1 MDSSLKINRGLR
13 LTYAISIGMV
23 LSFIL
28 DIIFSLLYKNHS
40 LFQSYSNYL
49 AAIFLAYLVLE
60 SLLLLNNKLER
71 KYSWDKYPYKRFAI
85 QFSLNSLITIFI
97 VEGIRWTYKLIL
109 GDVYFIRLVDELII
123 IGLLL
128 FAVLIFTIIVL
139 SVFLLNTWRNSLA
152 ELERFKK
159 ENAEVRF
166 ESLRSQ
172 LNPHFLF
179 NSLNTLSAL
188 VYEDSEK
195 AALFI
200 RELSDVY
207 RYILENRENDLVAL
221 TKELHFA
228 QSYIQLIQLRF
239 GENIKVDNEVSTD
252 QDHFRI
258 APLTLQLLIENAV
271 KHNVISKKR
280 PLTIDISI
288 EENILVVKNKLQPK
302 DTKEYSNEMGLKN
315 IKNRYAFLTDR
326 AVEVTE
332 DGQEFI
338 VKIPLI

>member
-13 LTYAISIGMV
+13 LTYAITIGLV

-28 DIIFSLLYKNHS
+28 DVIFSLLYKNYS
-40 LFQSYSNYL
+40 LFQPYTSYLS
-49 AAIFLAYLVLE
+49 AIFLTYLVLE
-60 SLLLLNNKLER
+60 SLLLINNSLES
-71 KYSWDKYPYKRFAI
+71 KYSWGQYPYKRFII
-85 QFSLNSLITIFI
+85 QLSINSLIILFI

-109 GDVYFIRLVDELII
+109 GDVYFISLLDELII
-123 IGLLL
+123 IGFLL
-128 FAVLIFTIIVL
+128 FVVLIFTMIVL
-139 SVFLLNTWRNSLA
+139 SVFLLKTWRNSLA

-188 VYEDSEK
+188 VYEDTEK

-207 RYILENRENDLVAL
+207 RYILENRENDLVDL

-239 GENIKVDNEVSTD
+239 GDNIKVETAVSNS
-252 QDHFRI
+252 QAHFRI

-280 PLTIDISI
+280 PLQIYIYL

-315 IKNRYAFLTDR
+315 IENRYAFLTDR
-326 AVEVTE
+326 AVEVIE
-332 DGQEFI
+332 DRQEFI